1 MRLSMLTLQHGLLT
15 LFHKNKCSIYSTTM
29 SKECTNYAQYWTKR
43 EVAAS
48 VKSRLLP
55 RLAQYMTYL
64 MYNSPPLFRVHAKI
78 LCASA
83 GIISNTR
90 KKQRSYAD
98 KRLKRRNI
106 LSFLQRR
113 RPPSIALMAISLS
126 IPGFLKRL
134 TGRSNWQ

>member
-1 MRLSMLTLQHGLLT
+1 MRLSMLTLPHVLLT
-15 LFHKNKCSIYSTTM
+15 SFHTNKCSIYSTIM
-29 SKECTNYAQYWTKR
+29 GKGYANSTQFLIKW

-48 VKSRLLP
+48 MKSRLLP
-55 RLAQYMTYL
+55 RLVQYMTYL

-106 LSFLQRR
+106 LSFLQR
-113 RPPSIALMAISLS
+113 
-126 IPGFLKRL
+126 
-134 TGRSNWQ
+134 